1 MNILRMKNLCVKLN
15 SFLIYKINLFTYLL
29 CNLMNR
35 IVFEFLSYG
44 NQSTDWPLSQ
54 LTFTCSKSTIET
66 LKKGVKYVERLL

>member
-1 MNILRMKNLCVKLN
+1 MKNLCVKLN

-44 NQSTDWPLSQ
+44 NQSTD
-54 LTFTCSKSTIET
+54 
-66 LKKGVKYVERLL
+66 